1 MAKDFYV
8 VLGVSRGADV
18 NKIKKAY
25 RRIAKEYHPDISHSQ
40 AGAEKLI
47 EVQEAYETLTDES
60 RRRAYDA
67 ELARQGSSV
76 KITRAPDIIRNRTT
90 IYDEMDHFSSF
101 VDEFF
106 EGFLPGFFTKERGRA
121 PVKDLYY
128 EVILTPEEA
137 RSGGLFPITV
147 PVIEVCPRCLRS
159 SDWGDFFCPMCSGRA
174 RVNAEREFSLS
185 IPPNV
190 RHGTE
195 MSLSMEDIGL
205 KNTLLHVVV
214 MIEPDRYEYR

>member
-1 MAKDFYV
+1 MAKDFYL

-47 EVQEAYETLTDES
+47 EVREAYETLTDES

-67 ELARQGSSV
+67 GLERQGSLV
-76 KITRAPDIIRNRTT
+76 KVSRASEVIEQRTS
-90 IYDEMDHFSSF
+90 IHDELDQFSSF

-137 RSGGLFPITV
+137 RNGGLFPITV
-147 PVIEVCPRCLRS
+147 PVLEACPRCRKAGFW
-159 SDWGDFFCPMCSGRA
+159 DDFFCPVCMGYGR
-174 RVNAEREFSLS
+174 VHAERKFSLS

-190 RHGTE
+190 QNGTE
-195 MSLSMEDIGL
+195 MSLSMKDIGL

-214 MIEPDRYEYR
+214 TIEPD

>member
-1 MAKDFYV
+1 MAKDFYL

-47 EVQEAYETLTDES
+47 EVREAYETLTDES

-67 ELARQGSSV
+67 ELERQGSLVNVS
-76 KITRAPDIIRNRTT
+76 RAPEVIRQRTS
-90 IYDEMDHFSSF
+90 IHDELDHFSSF

-137 RSGGLFPITV
+137 RNGGLFPITV
-147 PVIEVCPRCLRS
+147 PVLEACPRCRIIGFW
-159 SDWGDFFCPMCSGRA
+159 DDFFCPVCMGYGK
-174 RVNAEREFSLS
+174 VNAERKFSLS

-190 RHGTE
+190 QNGTE

-214 MIEPDRYEYR
+214 MIEPD

>member
-8 VLGVSRGADV
+8 VLGVTRGADV

-25 RRIAKEYHPDISHSQ
+25 RRIAKEHHPDITHSQ

-47 EVQEAYETLTDES
+47 EVREAYETLTDES

-67 ELARQGSSV
+67 QLKRQGSSV
-76 KITRAPDIIRNRTT
+76 TVSRAPDIISKTT
-90 IYDEMDHFSSF
+90 IVNDEMDHFSSF

-147 PVIEVCPRCLRS
+147 PVIEVCPRCPRS
-159 SDWGDFFCPMCSGRA
+159 GYWEDFFCPVCSGRGS
-174 RVNAEREFSLS
+174 VNAEREFSLS

-214 MIEPDRYEYR
+214 MIEPD